1 MLGNSLSQLEGLVRT
16 LVEENRVLLSAN
28 AQLASELASFKE
40 ENETLQLSA
49 LEQDD
54 QQSATLARI
63 QALVAL
69 AGGESSQSPVSS

>member
-1 MLGNSLSQLEGLVRT
+1 MLENSLSQLEGLVRT
-16 LVEENRVLLSAN
+16 LVEENLVLLSAN
-28 AQLASELASFKE
+28 AQLATELASFKE

-69 AGGESSQSPVSS
+69 AGGESSRSPVSS

>member
-1 MLGNSLSQLEGLVRT
+1 MLENSLSQLEALVRT

-28 AQLASELASFKE
+28 AQLAAELASFKE
-40 ENETLQLSA
+40 ENETLQLNA

-54 QQSATLARI
+54 QQSTTLARI

-69 AGGESSQSPVSS
+69 ASGESSQGSVNS

>member
-1 MLGNSLSQLEGLVRT
+1 MLENSLSQLEGLVRT
-16 LVEENRVLLSAN
+16 LVEDNRVLLSAN
-28 AQLASELASFKE
+28 AQLAAELASFKE

-69 AGGESSQSPVSS
+69 ASGESSRSPVNS

>member
-1 MLGNSLSQLEGLVRT
+1 MSIYSRITGTGSYLPPR
-16 LVEENRVLLSAN
+16 RVTN
-28 AQLASELASFKE
+28 DELAAELASFKE

-54 QQSATLARI
+54 QQSTTLARI

-69 AGGESSQSPVSS
+69 VSGESSQGPVNS

>member
-1 MLGNSLSQLEGLVRT
+1 MLENSLSQLEGFVRA

-28 AQLASELASFKE
+28 AQLAAELASFKE

-69 AGGESSQSPVSS
+69 ASGESSESPVNS

>member
-1 MLGNSLSQLEGLVRT
+1 MLENSLSQLEGLVRS

-28 AQLASELASFKE
+28 AQLASFKE

-69 AGGESSQSPVSS
+69 ARGENSRSPISS

>member
-1 MLGNSLSQLEGLVRT
+1 MLENSLSQLEGLVRP

-28 AQLASELASFKE
+28 AQLATELASFKE

-69 AGGESSQSPVSS
+69 ASGENSRSPISS

>member
-1 MLGNSLSQLEGLVRT
+1 MLENSLSQLEGLVRT

-28 AQLASELASFKE
+28 AQLASFKE

-69 AGGESSQSPVSS
+69 ASGENSRSPISS

>member
-1 MLGNSLSQLEGLVRT
+1 MLENSLSQLEGLVRT

-28 AQLASELASFKE
+28 AQLAAELASFEE

-69 AGGESSQSPVSS
+69 ASGESSRSPVSS

>member
-1 MLGNSLSQLEGLVRT
+1 MLEP

-28 AQLASELASFKE
+28 AQLATELASFKE

-69 AGGESSQSPVSS
+69 AGGESSRSPVSS

>member
-1 MLGNSLSQLEGLVRT
+1 MLENSLSQLEGLVRT

-28 AQLASELASFKE
+28 AQLASFKE

-69 AGGESSQSPVSS
+69 ASGESSESPVNS

>member
-1 MLGNSLSQLEGLVRT
+1 MLENSLSQLEGHVRT

-28 AQLASELASFKE
+28 AQLATELASFKE

-54 QQSATLARI
+54 QQSETLARI

-69 AGGESSQSPVSS
+69 AGGESSRSPVSS

>member
-1 MLGNSLSQLEGLVRT
+1 MLENSLSQLEALVRT

-28 AQLASELASFKE
+28 AQLAAELASFKE

-54 QQSATLARI
+54 QQSTTLARI

-69 AGGESSQSPVSS
+69 VSGESSQGPVNS

>member
-1 MLGNSLSQLEGLVRT
+1 MLENSLSQLEALVRT

-28 AQLASELASFKE
+28 AQLAAELASFKE

-69 AGGESSQSPVSS
+69 VSGESSQGPVNS

>member
-1 MLGNSLSQLEGLVRT
+1 MLENSLSQLEGLVRA

-28 AQLASELASFKE
+28 AQLAAELAGFKA

-49 LEQDD
+49 LEQND

-69 AGGESSQSPVSS
+69 ASGESSQGSVKP

>member
-1 MLGNSLSQLEGLVRT
+1 MLENSLGQLETLVRT

-28 AQLASELASFKE
+28 AQLAAELASFKE

-54 QQSATLARI
+54 QQSTTLARI

-69 AGGESSQSPVSS
+69 VSGESSQGPVNS

>member
-1 MLGNSLSQLEGLVRT
+1 MLENSLSQLEGLVRT

-28 AQLASELASFKE
+28 AQLASFKE

>member
-1 MLGNSLSQLEGLVRT
+1 MLENSLSQLEALVRT

-28 AQLASELASFKE
+28 AQLAAELASFKE

-69 AGGESSQSPVSS
+69 ASGENSRSPISS

>member
-1 MLGNSLSQLEGLVRT
+1 MLENSLSQLEGLVRT

-28 AQLASELASFKE
+28 AQLASFKE

-69 AGGESSQSPVSS
+69 ASGENSRSPVSS

>member
-1 MLGNSLSQLEGLVRT
+1 MLENSLSQLEGLVRT

-28 AQLASELASFKE
+28 AQLASFKE

-69 AGGESSQSPVSS
+69 AGGESSRSPVSS

>member
-1 MLGNSLSQLEGLVRT
+1 MLENSLSQLEGLVRT

-28 AQLASELASFKE
+28 AQLATELASFKE

-69 AGGESSQSPVSS
+69 ASGESNRSPVSS

>member
-1 MLGNSLSQLEGLVRT
+1 MLESSLGQLETLVRT

-28 AQLASELASFKE
+28 AQLAAELASFKE
-40 ENETLQLSA
+40 ENETLQLNA

-54 QQSATLARI
+54 QQSTTLARI

-69 AGGESSQSPVSS
+69 ASGESSQGSVNS

>member
-1 MLGNSLSQLEGLVRT
+1 MLENSLSQLEGLVRT

-28 AQLASELASFKE
+28 AQLAAELASFKE

-63 QALVAL
+63 QALVVL
-69 AGGESSQSPVSS
+69 AGGESSRSPVSS

>member
-1 MLGNSLSQLEGLVRT
+1 MLENTLSQLEELVRA
-16 LVEENRVLLSAN
+16 LVEENRLLASAN

-54 QQSATLARI
+54 QQAAALARI

-69 AGGESSQSPVSS
+69 ASGESRSVAASA

>member
-1 MLGNSLSQLEGLVRT
+1 MLENSLSQLEALVRT

-28 AQLASELASFKE
+28 AQLAAELASFKE

-54 QQSATLARI
+54 QQSTTLARI

-69 AGGESSQSPVSS
+69 ASGESSQGPVNS

>member
-1 MLGNSLSQLEGLVRT
+1 MLENSLSQLEGLVRT

-28 AQLASELASFKE
+28 AQLATELASFKE

-69 AGGESSQSPVSS
+69 AVGESSRSPVSS

>member
-1 MLGNSLSQLEGLVRT
+1 MLENSLSQLEGHVRT

-28 AQLASELASFKE
+28 AQLATELASFKE

-69 AGGESSQSPVSS
+69 AGGESSRSPVSS

>member
-1 MLGNSLSQLEGLVRT
+1 MLENSLSQLEGLVRT
-16 LVEENRVLLSAN
+16 LVEEKRVLLSAN
-28 AQLASELASFKE
+28 AQLATELASFKE

-69 AGGESSQSPVSS
+69 AGGESSRSPVSS

>member
-1 MLGNSLSQLEGLVRT
+1 MLENSLSQLEGLVRT

-28 AQLASELASFKE
+28 AQLATELASFKE
-40 ENETLQLSA
+40 ENEPLQLSA

-54 QQSATLARI
+54 QHSATLARI

-69 AGGESSQSPVSS
+69 ASGDSSRSPVNS

>member
-1 MLGNSLSQLEGLVRT
+1 MLENSLSQLEGLVRT

-28 AQLASELASFKE
+28 AQLAAELASFKE

-54 QQSATLARI
+54 QQAAALARI

-69 AGGESSQSPVSS
+69 AGGANSRTPVNS

>member
-1 MLGNSLSQLEGLVRT
+1 MLENSLSQLEGHVRT

-28 AQLASELASFKE
+28 AQLAAELASFKE

-69 AGGESSQSPVSS
+69 AGGESSRSPVSS

>member
-1 MLGNSLSQLEGLVRT
+1 MLENSLSQLEGLVRT

-28 AQLASELASFKE
+28 AQLATELASFKE

-69 AGGESSQSPVSS
+69 AGGESSRSPVNS

>member
-1 MLGNSLSQLEGLVRT
+1 MLENSLSQLEALVRT

-28 AQLASELASFKE
+28 AQLAAELASFKE

-54 QQSATLARI
+54 QQSTTLARI

-69 AGGESSQSPVSS
+69 VSVESSQGPVNS

>member
-1 MLGNSLSQLEGLVRT
+1 MLENSLSQLEGLVRT

-28 AQLASELASFKE
+28 AQLASFKE

-63 QALVAL
+63 QALVTL
-69 AGGESSQSPVSS
+69 AGGESSRSPVSS

>member
-1 MLGNSLSQLEGLVRT
+1 MLENSLSQLEGLVRA

-28 AQLASELASFKE
+28 AQLAAELAGFKA

-69 AGGESSQSPVSS
+69 ASGESSQGSIKS

>member
-1 MLGNSLSQLEGLVRT
+1 MLENSLSQLEGLART

-28 AQLASELASFKE
+28 AQLAAELASFKE

-69 AGGESSQSPVSS
+69 ASGENSRSPISS

>member
-1 MLGNSLSQLEGLVRT
+1 MLENSLNQLEALVRT
-16 LVEENRVLLSAN
+16 LLEENQVLLSAN
-28 AQLASELASFKE
+28 AQLAAELAGFKA

-69 AGGESSQSPVSS
+69 ASGESSQGSVKP